1 LPRATSLAAR
11 IKDEFGIE
19 SELVKGDAGVFDV
32 EVDGELL
39 FSKHAL
45 GRYPEED
52 EVIEALAAKR

>member
-1 LPRATSLAAR
+1 MAAR